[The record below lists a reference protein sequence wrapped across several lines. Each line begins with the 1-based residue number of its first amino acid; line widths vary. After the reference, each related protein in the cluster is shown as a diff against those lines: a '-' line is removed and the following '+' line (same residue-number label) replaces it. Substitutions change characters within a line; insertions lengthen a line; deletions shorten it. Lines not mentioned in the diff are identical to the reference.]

1 MMKTLLLSKKEVQG
15 LLTMKDAIEAVRE
28 AYMAFNKG
36 RFIQPPIMSIEMPA
50 INAEIDFK
58 AGYYEDTGVVAI
70 KSAPGWFDN
79 MSRRGLPFIFAT
91 INLFDP
97 ETGYPACY
105 MDGSLITYYR
115 TGAAG
120 AVAAAC
126 LARRDS
132 STVGM
137 IGTGM
142 QAEMQIMALA
152 EVMPIRI
159 VKVHGETD
167 AFMQNY
173 KERIEAK
180 LPLRVIPCG
189 TAREAVAD
197 ADIIVTA
204 TPSTKPLVKSEWIKP
219 GTHINAIGSDTAGKQ
234 ELYADVFKG
243 AKIINDS
250 IAQCVARG
258 ETRNAILAGVI
269 NERDI
274 YGEIGEILLGAK
286 DGRADDEEITIFD
299 STGMSAQDILT
310 ASAVYEKARRMGVG
324 TVLEDFNL

>member
-1 MMKTLLLSKKEVQG
+1 MRTLLLSKKEVQA
-15 LLTMKDAIEAVRE
+15 LLTMKETIEAVRE
-28 AYMAFNKG
+28 AYRAFNKN

-70 KSAPGWFDN
+70 KSASGWFDN
-79 MSRRGLPFIFAT
+79 ASRHNLPFIFAT

-97 ETGYPACY
+97 ETGYPVCY

-126 LARRDS
+126 LARKDS
-132 STVGM
+132 STVGV

-142 QAEMQIMALA
+142 QAEMQVMALA
-152 EVMPIRI
+152 EVLP
-159 VKVHGETD
+159 VKTVRVHGETD
-167 AFMQNY
+167 AFMRNY
-173 KERIEAK
+173 REKIEVR
-180 LPLRVIPCG
+180 LPLEVVPCR
-189 TAREAVAD
+189 TAQEAVAD
-197 ADIIVTA
+197 ADIVVTA
-204 TPSTKPLVKSEWIKP
+204 TPSTKPLVRAEWIKP
-219 GTHINAIGSDTAGKQ
+219 GAHINAIGSDAVGKQ

-243 AKIINDS
+243 AKIVNDS

-258 ETRNAILAGVI
+258 ETRNAILAGAI
-269 NERDI
+269 SEEDI
-274 YGEIGEILLGAK
+274 YGEIGEILLGMK
-286 DGRADDEEITIFD
+286 DGRTGDAEITIFD

-310 ASAVYEKARRMGVG
+310 ASAVYDKARRLGVG